1 MTNQVAL
8 VTGAN
13 RGIGLEVCRQL
24 AQQDIQVILACRD
37 VAKGQAAAEK
47 LGLDNITV
55 HQLDVTDEQSLLN
68 TKSWV
73 QENYGRLDILVN
85 NAGIFPD
92 VATGDAS
99 TIDGTESSIFN
110 VNIDNVRTA
119 METNL
124 YAPLRLCQLFIPMMV
139 EQDYGRVVNIS
150 SGMGQLSEMD
160 GCCPG
165 YRTSKTA
172 LNTVTR
178 VFAAELKMAQID
190 NVLINSVCPGWV
202 RTDMGGANA
211 DRDVQQGAAGIVWLA
226 TLDAN
231 GESGGFFRDKQRIEW

>member
-1 MTNQVAL
+1 MTSKVAL

-13 RGIGLEVCRQL
+13 RGIGLEICRQL

-37 VAKGQAAAEK
+37 IEKGQMAVK
-47 LGLDNITV
+47 NIGLDNVIA
-55 HQLDVTDEQSLLN
+55 HQLDVTDEQSILN
-68 TKSWV
+68 TEQWIKK
-73 QENYGRLDILVN
+73 QYGRLDILVN

-92 VATGDAS
+92 IAGSAS
-99 TIDGTESSIFN
+99 EAGGAESSIFN
-110 VNIDNVRTA
+110 VSVDIVRTA

-124 YAPLRLCQLFIPMMV
+124 YAPLRLCQVFIPMMI
-139 EQDYGRVVNIS
+139 EQSYGRVVNIS

-178 VFAAELKMAQID
+178 VFAAELKTAQVS

-202 RTDMGGANA
+202 RTDMGGMNA
-211 DRDVQQGAAGIVWLA
+211 DRDVQQGVEGIVWLA
-226 TLDAN
+226 TLAYHA
-231 GESGGFFRDKQRIEW
+231 ETGGFFRDKQQIAW